1 LVRFVYR
8 AIHPRAPLIEIGEIL
23 REVIARVRELTPELD
38 RGIPSRSLR
47 TEIRR
52 AMVLEAGRYRLW
64 CERLVKAALDDEL
77 LPCLALR
84 PEDGMPVLDQYYRCN
99 RDIPEDWPRVIEEWR
114 CSAWLAT
121 LRVEDLQAVM
131 AILPTGE
138 TDAAPGPAPLDA
150 APGIEN
156 SDASALTARLAKK
169 AHISHA
175 IAALIVE
182 IAPGYQQWTEGEGKF
197 APRQLHYDK
206 IAELVSKVAPRRNV
220 TDRTARRYI
229 THIALIG

>member
-1 LVRFVYR
+1 LARFLYR

-23 REVIARVRELTPELD
+23 RGVIARVRELTPELD

-52 AMVLEAGRYRLW
+52 AMVLEAGRNRLW

-77 LPCLALR
+77 LPLLALR
-84 PEDGMPVLDQYYRCN
+84 PEDGMPVLDQYYGCN
-99 RDIPEDWPRVIEEWR
+99 RDVPEDWPRVIEAWR

-131 AILPTGE
+131 AIPPTRE

-150 APGIEN
+150 APGIDN
-156 SDASALTARLAKK
+156 ADAATLTARLAEK

-175 IAALIVE
+175 SAALIVE
-182 IAPGYQQWTEGEGKF
+182 IAPGYQRWTEREGKF

-206 IAELVSKVAPRRNV
+206 IAELVSKVAPTRNV
-220 TDRTARRYI
+220 SDRTARRYMR
-229 THIALIG
+229 HIALIG